1 MGSLAIPL
9 VLWGRDPP
17 THDISCI
24 LLTKDVKTL
33 VTASRDGQICVWDF
47 DPPKL
52 KMVPRVL
59 LVGHSAAVSCL
70 AESSSST
77 SSVRT
82 IASAAQNG

>member
-17 THDISCI
+17 THDISCV
-24 LLTKDVKTL
+24 LLTKDVRTL

-52 KMVPRVL
+52 K
-59 LVGHSAAVSCL
+59 VGSFGIS
-70 AESSSST
+70 
-77 SSVRT
+77 
-82 IASAAQNG
+82 